1 METHKITPPVAEQ
14 VILKMKAGDRVLITG
29 RIFSARDQAHK
40 RLFEL
45 LKRGENPPIPLEG
58 AIMYYMGPSPAPP
71 GRPIGAAGPTTS
83 YRMDPYTPTLLKAGL
98 RVTIGKGKRSKEVK
112 EAIVLYKGVYL
123 AATGGAGALLSKCIL
138 DAKVVAYE
146 DLGPEAIRELYVE
159 EFPAIVINDV
169 YGNDLYEEGVKSYAR

>member
-1 METHKITPPVAEQ
+1 METHKIKPPVFETD
-14 VILKMKAGDRVLITG
+14 VLKMKTGDRVLITG
-29 RIFSARDQAHK
+29 RIYSARDQAHK

-45 LKRGENPPIPLEG
+45 LMRGDSPPIPLEG

-83 YRMDPYTPTLLKAGL
+83 YRMDPYTPALLKAGL
-98 RVTIGKGKRSKEVK
+98 KITIGKGKRSKEVK
-112 EAIVLYKGVYL
+112 EALVNYKGVYL

-138 DAKVVAYE
+138 EAKVIAYE

-159 EFPAIVINDV
+159 DFPAIVINDV
-169 YGNDLYEEGVKSYAR
+169 YGNDLYEEGIKSYAR